1 MEETFTLASSSQGKA
16 GDGVYVSATTSSNKR
31 YYGVLVDQPA
41 LKEATALWLQDQADS
56 LELNRR
62 IKVLKQQQEEN
73 TKKPSVDDSQS
84 PEPVGT
90 TIEEGVNSTKK
101 MGGDGEIESTTQEE
115 SKTKVS
121 SVVATYASE
130 ENSNG
135 STNADIKS
143 IIPHVN
149 KNGGATPNDSDP
161 LSGPNSSE
169 AKNPESSSG
178 VAQSA
183 DTAKRPLDAPGD
195 EDQINKRVRVDVAE
209 NGPLDAKPSAIA
221 VGEEAGSKAVAL
233 IGNND
238 RPVQKFKYIMG
249 KKLGKSEDPGY
260 RVLVAT
266 FSNIEEAAF
275 GDSSLAKA
283 IEGAC
288 EEGGNYISGDP
299 LYYYQY
305 EVLPTVLTSRD
316 AKASD
321 FDLRTSM
328 GFHSFLQNTPLP
340 PWFPLSNL
348 QHKQAKVLNMLNMK
362 KDNSGNIIWENS
374 VPDGIGSGDNAAA
387 TLAGGTK
394 ISMQPRPRKRYQ
406 IGVVG
411 GGIAGVACCQEMI
424 SLLKNAGVDY
434 HITLLEARSRLGG
447 RLWTDRSFQSSGN
460 ENIPIELGAS
470 WIHGID
476 DNPLAALAKEAQID
490 FVTASE
496 EVQML
501 GKGMARVDRKMD
513 ERAGKLFDDLLDLAA
528 DDCWSAPETVA
539 KSEYDGGQDPQ
550 AAVRWYSSVFAEGG
564 KDRETLD
571 KSSSFSNPPRAG
583 APEHRLSSDRSIDV
597 EMGKVILNHK
607 LGNFSKLTAEEHR
620 MLLWNTKNVEYALGA
635 NIADL
640 SMKYWD
646 ADDRHAFEGDH
657 VLLKQGYSSV
667 IDYMLQS
674 IKAAAGDDFEA
685 VLDFPVGQIEYA
697 RRSTTLPYG
706 RNRFGR
712 TEKLVELSDS
722 CSVSSQDGSETKY
735 FDFVV
740 CACPLGVLKESIQAN
755 ENSKETLSFMPP
767 LPFSKVDAISN
778 VGFGL
783 LDKVYLTFP
792 TAFWRQEGL
801 FKGVDQCLFGNVSG
815 VNPHHYMFFDIG
827 RCLGSGENA
836 PPILMSLV
844 SGKEAVA
851 CECMSDKEL
860 VDEVVS
866 TLRTIFSKD
875 SVPEPTSFRFTRWGQ
890 DKYSRGSYTFLP
902 PGATDQ
908 DFHLLQSPINGN
920 GDSLLL
926 EGSETMRLFFAG
938 EHTTALHPSMA
949 HGALLSGMRAAR
961 EVVSTVQFKLDE
973 DKNTDRIIPVALFR
987 HENPKTELRCNLCH
1001 KVGGQ
1006 IREGSLIAF
1015 KRGARQVLV
1024 HNNCAEYSPEV
1035 EVVDSKWK
1043 DVIKAVNRGK
1053 LFNCSLCKEVG
1064 ATIGCTGKTEIG
1076 MLAAGRV
1083 PRRATHPTHN
1093 YISKAQNCYR
1103 IFHFSCSE
1111 DAGWRF
1117 DRDGKIFY
1125 CDLHRKQA
1133 SDYTPH
1139 CDRVSIEYY
1148 LTKNPASSLY
1158 CRLCDSVQSDGPLGQ
1173 LLAFQLARRL
1183 VCVHESCIK
1192 YTSICDTAEVEESRM
1207 GHEYK
1212 NVFRAIEEAR
1222 KCTTC
1227 AAPGATVRC
1236 STAGC
1241 EKVYHVSCVMEG
1253 GWSFEKRGKRFRCE
1267 EHRKKKGSSP
1277 VGNKEAPATNGEPI
1291 KAANGAPVFF
1301 NHNLL
1306 AQFGAVPT
1314 NTAKVSIPGNLDMGG
1329 ISSVQ
1334 AASEPMFEEQD
1345 DGSDSESEE
1354 SVTDFQQLEVEE
1366 AMDLPLS
1373 SDRDGAKRAVQVKR
1387 SSPSEPWRLSLSVVT
1402 RKDKHLL
1409 TLLVGN
1415 GVAGGV
1421 EHPSGTKTGDAVVS
1435 INGEALGKGQTISTL
1450 RDIASNYLK
1459 DSTELTFEVVSD

>member
-1 MEETFTLASSSQGKA
+1 MENVVVEETFTLASSQNNDLQG
-16 GDGVYVSATTSSNKR
+16 GPVGGVYVSATASGNKR
-31 YYGVLVDQPA
+31 YYGVLVDQPS
-41 LKEATALWLQDQADS
+41 LKEATSLWFQDQADS

-73 TKKPSVDDSQS
+73 AKVASADDDSQS
-84 PEPVGT
+84 RKPAGATSAEGANTSKESV
-90 TIEEGVNSTKK
+90 EE
-101 MGGDGEIESTTQEE
+101 MEITLESSMTPTN
-115 SKTKVS
+115 
-121 SVVATYASE
+121 ASE
-130 ENSNG
+130 EKSNG
-135 STNADIKS
+135 STNVDLNS
-143 IIPHVN
+143 PMPPSN
-149 KNGGATPNDSDP
+149 NGGTA
-161 LSGPNSSE
+161 LSPIEGQKSSE
-169 AKNPESSSG
+169 LVNQESSVVSL
-178 VAQSA
+178 SA
-183 DTAKRPLDAPGD
+183 DTMKRPLEAPSD
-195 EDQINKRVRVDVAE
+195 ENAIKRVRVDATMNE
-209 NGPLDAKPSAIA
+209 SIDSKPSAIA
-221 VGEEAGSKAVAL
+221 TNGKAGTKEVPL
-233 IGNND
+233 VMNND

-249 KKLGKSEDPGY
+249 GKSEHPGY

-266 FSNIEEAAF
+266 FSDIEEAAC
-275 GDSSLAKA
+275 GDAALAKA
-283 IEGAC
+283 IESAC
-288 EEGGNYISGDP
+288 EEGGNYLPGDSI
-299 LYYYQY
+299 YYYQY
-305 EVLPTVLTSRD
+305 EVLTTVLTSRD

-321 FDLRTSM
+321 FDMRTSM
-328 GFHSFLQNTPLP
+328 GFHSFLHNTPLP

-348 QHKQAKVLNMLNMK
+348 QLKQAKVLNMLNMK
-362 KDNSGNIIWENS
+362 RDNSGNVIWENT
-374 VPDGIGSGDNAAA
+374 VPDSFGSGGNAVAS
-387 TLAGGTK
+387 LAGGTK

-406 IGVVG
+406 IAVVG
-411 GGIAGVACCQEMI
+411 GGIAGVACCQDMI

-434 HITLLEARSRLGG
+434 HITLLEARPRLGG
-447 RLWTDRSFQSSGN
+447 RLWTDRSMQSSGD
-460 ENIPIELGAS
+460 ESFPIELGAS

-476 DNPLAALAKEAQID
+476 DNPLAALAKEAGID

-501 GKGMARVDRKMD
+501 GKGMARVDTKMD

-528 DDCWSAPETVA
+528 DDCWSAPETVVE
-539 KSEYDGGQDPQ
+539 SEHDGGQDPQ

-564 KDRETLD
+564 KGKENLD
-571 KSSSFSNPPRAG
+571 KSSSLREPPRIG

-597 EMGKVILNHK
+597 EIGKAILNHK
-607 LGNFSKLTAEEHR
+607 LGNFSKLSSEEHR
-620 MLLWNTKNVEYALGA
+620 MLMWNTKNIEYALGA

-657 VLLKQGYSSV
+657 VLLKQGYSTV
-667 IDYMLQS
+667 IDFMLQS
-674 IKAAAGDDFEA
+674 IKTAAGDDFEA
-685 VLDFPVGQIEYA
+685 ILNYPVGQIEYA

-706 RNRFGR
+706 RDRFGR
-712 TEKLVELSDS
+712 ASKLVELSDS
-722 CSVSSQDGSETKY
+722 CSVTSQDGNETKY

-740 CACPLGVLKESIQAN
+740 CACPLGVLKESIRTKN
-755 ENSKETLSFMPP
+755 ESSNEKLSFSPP

-792 TAFWRQEGL
+792 TAFWRQDGF
-801 FKGVDQCLFGNVSG
+801 FKGSDQCLFGNVSG

-827 RCLGSGENA
+827 RCLVSGDNA
-836 PPILMSLV
+836 PPILMSLI

-851 CECMSDKEL
+851 CESMSDKDL
-860 VDEVVS
+860 IQEVVS
-866 TLRTIFSKD
+866 TLRTIFSED
-875 SVPEPTSFRFTRWGQ
+875 SVPEPTAFRFTRWGQ

-949 HGALLSGMRAAR
+949 HGALLSGMRAAK
-961 EVVSTVQFKLDE
+961 EVVSTIQFKLDE
-973 DKNTDRIIPVALFR
+973 DKDTDRIIPVALFR
-987 HENPKTELRCNLCH
+987 HKNPNTELRCNLCH

-1043 DVIKAVNRGK
+1043 SVIKAVNRGK

-1064 ATIGCTGKTEIG
+1064 ATIGCT
-1076 MLAAGRV
+1076 
-1083 PRRATHPTHN
+1083 
-1093 YISKAQNCYR
+1093 SQNCYR

-1125 CDLHRKQA
+1125 CDLHRNQA
-1133 SDYTPH
+1133 PDYIPH
-1139 CDRVSIEYY
+1139 CDRVSIGFY
-1148 LTKNPASSLY
+1148 LTKNPASSLF
-1158 CRLCDSVQSDGPLGQ
+1158 CRLCDSSQNDDGILGQ
-1173 LLAFQLARRL
+1173 MLAFQIARRQ

-1192 YTSICDTAEVEESRM
+1192 YTSICDTSEVEDSRM

-1212 NVFRAIEEAR
+1212 NVFRAIEVSR
-1222 KCTTC
+1222 PCTSC
-1227 AAPGATVRC
+1227 SAPGATVRC
-1236 STAGC
+1236 SLTSC
-1241 EKVYHVSCVMEG
+1241 EKVFHVSCASG
-1253 GWSFEKRGKRFRCE
+1253 KGWNFEKRGKRFRCD
-1267 EHRKKKGSSP
+1267 EHRKKKSEASAEAEDVPATENGGPQKLSNEAP
-1277 VGNKEAPATNGEPI
+1277 VEAKDVPATENGGPPKVANEAPAF
-1291 KAANGAPVFF
+1291 AF

-1314 NTAKVSIPGNLDMGG
+1314 ASAKVSTPGNLDMGG
-1329 ISSVQ
+1329 MSSMTQ
-1334 AASEPMFEEQD
+1334 AASSGPQEQEEEE
-1345 DGSDSESEE
+1345 DGSESDDSVADS
-1354 SVTDFQQLEVEE
+1354 QQLEVEE

-1373 SDRDGAKRAVQVKR
+1373 SVDLNGRAKRSVQMQR
-1387 SSPSEPWRLSLSVVT
+1387 SSPSEPWKVSLSVVA
-1402 RKDKHLL
+1402 RKDKNIL
-1409 TLLVGN
+1409 TLLIGN
-1415 GVAGGV
+1415 GAGID
-1421 EHPSGTKTGDAVVS
+1421 HLSGTRMGGDAVVS
-1435 INGEALGKGQTISTL
+1435 INGEAIGKGKVSTL

-1459 DSTELTFEVVSD
+1459 EATELTFEVVHRDEGNP